1 MDEIDKLLK
10 KLTVTELA
18 EKLGVARK
26 TIYRWL
32 SGECEMRLKHYIAI
46 KGLYERYYG

>member
-1 MDEIDKLLK
+1 MKEINDILK

-32 SGECEMRLKHYIAI
+32 SGECEMRLKHYIAV
-46 KGLYERYYG
+46 KRLYEKYYG